1 MKKFLVPMVV
11 AAILCGNLSLCES
24 KLGEILIET
33 REINEDYINFYEF
46 TIKREDLTDRRKMAY
61 KNSLRTFMLS
71 TSDENLRNDPY
82 LYEGLQEE

>member
-1 MKKFLVPMVV
+1 MPDSIDLGTLTFTIPYYLD
-11 AAILCGNLSLCES
+11 LSGNTES
-24 KLGEILIET
+24 
-33 REINEDYINFYEF
+33 INQDYINFYEF